1 MDSFPNIW
9 SLDVPGIFKST
20 PRQHRADQRNGV
32 HDAMVPLRL
41 SLLKHHFLRFFFF
54 WFPVAACRQ
63 CRPQSES
70 NTRPLICLLV
80 FLPSSFPFLP
90 YLATNKTKDEARR
103 RRRKVRNHVQLDGY
117 HSSLITLFGACP
129 LDPFW
134 FVAIIG
140 TAAQWSLGHQAA
152 TNACRWLAGAVQ
164 PRFLQPFIPSW
175 AYPIPMVTKDHR
187 SLSMRFA
194 FLVRSHHWHRG
205 SVEPWPPSSHERMQP
220 GVSAP
225 PLR

>member
-1 MDSFPNIW
+1 MQAT
-9 SLDVPGIFKST
+9 V
-20 PRQHRADQRNGV
+20 RVQHQ
-32 HDAMVPLRL
+32 
-41 SLLKHHFLRFFFF
+41 
-54 WFPVAACRQ
+54 
-63 CRPQSES
+63 
-70 NTRPLICLLV
+70 TLICLLV
-80 FLPSSFPFLP
+80 FLPSFFLFLP

-129 LDPFW
+129 FDPSFW

-152 TNACRWLAGAVQ
+152 TNACRWLTGAVQ
-164 PRFLQPFIPSW
+164 PRFLQPFILSW
-175 AYPIPMVTKDHR
+175 AHPIPMVTKDHR

-194 FLVRSHHWHRG
+194 CLVRSHHWHRG